1 MQKYKQELNKL
12 SEYIVSQKAERNML
26 QKQLSNIEQ
35 QLIELKENYE
45 ASLKARALIQDVG
58 KQTQQQLEYHISSI
72 VTTAI
77 MSVFEEDIEFKVEFV
92 ERRGKTE
99 CDFWF
104 VKDGE
109 KMNPVFS
116 SGGGLLDIT
125 SFALRISFWHLNQ
138 NRNVMIF
145 DEPMRFL
152 SKELVP
158 KAVEMVRMLSE
169 KLGIQFIIVS
179 HIEDFVEGADKNFR
193 IEKGVLFNV

>member
-1 MQKYKQELNKL
+1 
-12 SEYIVSQKAERNML
+12 ML

>member
-104 VKDGE
+104 IKDGE

>member
-26 QKQLSNIEQ
+26 QKQLSKIEQ

-45 ASLKARALIQDVG
+45 ASLKARAIIQDVG

-77 MSVFEEDIEFKVEFV
+77 MSVFEEEIEFKVEFV

-193 IEKGVLFNV
+193 IEKGGVV

>member
-179 HIEDFVEGADKNFR
+179 HIENFVEGADKNFR

>member
-1 MQKYKQELNKL
+1 
-12 SEYIVSQKAERNML
+12 ML
-26 QKQLSNIEQ
+26 QKQLLKIEQ

-77 MSVFEEDIEFKVEFV
+77 MSVFEEEIEFKVEFV

-104 VKDGE
+104 VKDSE

-179 HIEDFVEGADKNFR
+179 HIEYFVEGADKNFR
-193 IEKGVLFNV
+193 IEKGVLVNV

>member
-1 MQKYKQELNKL
+1 
-12 SEYIVSQKAERNML
+12 
-26 QKQLSNIEQ
+26 
-35 QLIELKENYE
+35 
-45 ASLKARALIQDVG
+45 
-58 KQTQQQLEYHISSI
+58 
-72 VTTAI
+72 
-77 MSVFEEDIEFKVEFV
+77 
-92 ERRGKTE
+92 
-99 CDFWF
+99 
-104 VKDGE
+104 
-109 KMNPVFS
+109 MNPVFS

-193 IEKGVLFNV
+193 IEKGGVV